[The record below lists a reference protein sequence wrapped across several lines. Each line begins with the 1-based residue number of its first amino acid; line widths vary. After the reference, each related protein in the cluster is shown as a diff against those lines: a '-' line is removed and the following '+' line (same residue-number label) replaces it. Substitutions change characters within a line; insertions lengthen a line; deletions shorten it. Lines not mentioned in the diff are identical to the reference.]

1 MGKTKKRGKHAWF
14 IEDEYVLDNNAINV
28 EKSVRNNKPWVRAA
42 YSPYAKIDGD
52 DDHARSS
59 CTDANRKNKKQYDVQ
74 KRKGI
79 TVTPFT
85 LSRRKA
91 QGTFLIVLSILD
103 SRSFV
108 CIFWM
113 LEPIQSGVAFEM
125 L

>member
-1 MGKTKKRGKHAWF
+1 LGKTKKRGKHAWF

-28 EKSVRNNKPWVRAA
+28 EKSVRNNKPWARAA

-79 TVTPFT
+79 TVTPST

-91 QGTFLIVLSILD
+91 QGTFLIVLSLKALTL
-103 SRSFV
+103 RYV
-108 CIFWM
+108 T
-113 LEPIQSGVAFEM
+113 
-125 L
+125 